1 MPDFVCPLCSTRF
14 SPASYSQN
22 KTGNRDTCRWE
33 SSTEEPFVSYYCS
46 HYKLRYAIEKQ
57 TFLTK
62 YDKRRDNFLPMYGA
76 EIIEPL
82 LDLVLEHLIRHD
94 YCQVGNE
101 KHLWHFYYDPEE
113 TTKTHAPEY
122 VNLARKL
129 PDYPIQATDVAHRT
143 LLNLSAIYPQ
153 FGYRFQPVVDSHR
166 VYFEHNGGIPEI
178 MGIIP
183 LLEDFHYIKSE
194 KNDGRYTITALG
206 WQKID
211 ELRKQEQTVRQG
223 FVAMAFREEAKPI
236 RESFRLAISAMGYQ
250 AVILDEKEHNNQI
263 VPEIFYE
270 IKRSKFVVVDVTY
283 PNYGAYYEAGFA
295 QALGKP
301 VIICCQKQVYED
313 PTKRPHFDIAQQ
325 SIIVWENHEE
335 LIARLKRRIEATV
348 T

>member
-1 MPDFVCPLCSTRF
+1 MPHFVCPLCSKRIAE
-14 SPASYSQN
+14 SEYLRRKPN
-22 KTGNRDTCRWE
+22 DTSSCHWE
-33 SSTEEPFVSYYCS
+33 SGTSGIYVHYYCA
-46 HYKLRYAIEKQ
+46 HYEVHFAIAQKIHRKQ
-57 TFLTK
+57 
-62 YDKRRDNFLPMYGA
+62 YDD
-76 EIIEPL
+76 EVIERL
-82 LDLVLEHLIRHD
+82 LDLAVEHLIRHPVCKA
-94 YCQVGNE
+94 YEEPE
-101 KHLWHFYYDPEE
+101 KWFFDFDPDMVHQ
-113 TTKTHAPEY
+113 KNNNPEFI
-122 VNLARKL
+122 NLAQRL
-129 PDYPIQATDVAHRT
+129 QDYPSQAIDVAHRT
-143 LLNLSAIYPQ
+143 LMNFAVKYPYYGHLILSNFY
-153 FGYRFQPVVDSHR
+153 DHR
-166 VYFEHNGGIPEI
+166 LGFDRDGTNAAT
-178 MGIIP
+178 MGILP
-183 LLEDFHYIKSE
+183 LLEDFHYIKRNHADSLSSF
-194 KNDGRYTITALG
+194 TITALG

-223 FVAMAFREEAKPI
+223 FVAMAYREEAKPI